1 LQGKNTAW
9 LIIRRKK
16 RMEKMYII
24 GENIHIISEKVKE
37 ALANRDA
44 KFFQDLAVRQVE
56 AGAQALD
63 LNLGPR
69 KKDGEEVFPWMVDAV
84 EAVVDVPL
92 SFDSTNLL
100 GIEAGLKKVTKAQPI
115 INSTSAEPERLEKV
129 PLLAKQYNA
138 RLIALTMGTSGI
150 PIAADE
156 RVNIAVET
164 LIPRMM
170 EIDYPMENLII
181 DPLVLT
187 VSGCQEY
194 CPHLIEAVR
203 TLQYAW
209 DPPPNISVGLSNVSN
224 AVPNENRPLINR
236 VYGAMLM
243 GVGLQMMIANP
254 MDIEQQET
262 IRIIEE
268 RDESTAVGR
277 LYLKIADRIAAM
289 EEPQFDDV
297 DPSDPEQMA
306 IWKTVQI
313 LLNKVIYADG
323 YLNQ

>member
-1 LQGKNTAW
+1 
-9 LIIRRKK
+9 
-16 RMEKMYII
+16 MYIL
-24 GENIHIISEKVKE
+24 GENIHIISEKVKL
-37 ALANRDA
+37 ALAEKDVR
-44 KFFQDLAVRQVE
+44 FFQELAVRQVE

-63 LNLGPR
+63 INLGPR
-69 KKDGEEVFPWMVDAV
+69 KKDGEIVFPWMV
-84 EAVVDVPL
+84 EILEQVVDVPL
-92 SFDSTNLL
+92 SFDTTNLA
-100 GIEAGLKKVTKAQPI
+100 GIEAGLKKITKAQPI

-129 PLLAKQYNA
+129 PLLAKQYNS
-138 RLIALTMGTSGI
+138 RLIALTMGSSGI

-164 LIPRMM
+164 LIPRIL
-170 EIDYPMENLII
+170 EIDFPMKDLII

-187 VSGCQEY
+187 VSGCQQY
-194 CPHLIEAVR
+194 CPHLIETVR

-209 DPPPNISVGLSNVSN
+209 DPAPTISVGLSNVSN
-224 AVPNENRPLINR
+224 AVPNEGRALINR

-254 MDIEQQET
+254 MDEELKKVIHTIET
-262 IRIIEE
+262 

-277 LYLKIADRIAAM
+277 YYLKIADRIAAM
-289 EEPQFDDV
+289 EDPQYEDV
-297 DPSDPEQMA
+297 DATDPEQVA